1 MLYRGPACSEDTEKN
16 TEKKKI
22 FYLSNG
28 RACGRINFVA
38 GSDL

>member
-1 MLYRGPACSEDTEKN
+1 MLYRGPACRED